1 MELQEFIQKTLV
13 QIAKGISE
21 ANLKLADI
29 GATANPK
36 NFSPSC
42 DAGHSHGHCTPDSP
56 GFKYVQLIEFDVAVY
71 ASEGTEKSGGIG
83 IAVASIGLGGKAKSE
98 SSTSSESHIRFSI
111 PMLSPEGK

>member
-1 MELQEFIQKTLV
+1 MELQEFIQQTLV

-36 NFSPSC
+36 NFSILPT
-42 DAGHSHGHCTPDSP
+42 AVHSHGYCTPESK
-56 GFKYVQLIEFDVAVY
+56 GYKYAQLIEFDVAVY
-71 ASEGTEKSGGIG
+71 ALEGKEKSGGIG

-98 SSTSSESHIRFSI
+98 SSTSSESHIKFSI
-111 PMLSPEGK
+111 PMLFPEGK